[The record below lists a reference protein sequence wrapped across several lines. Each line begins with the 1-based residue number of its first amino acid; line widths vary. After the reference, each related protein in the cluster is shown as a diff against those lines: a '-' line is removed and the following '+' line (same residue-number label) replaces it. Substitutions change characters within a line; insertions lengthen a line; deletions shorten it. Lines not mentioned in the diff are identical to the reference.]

1 MSNKKDVA
9 VKISGGK
16 KIREARE
23 KVKSDTLYNLTNAV
37 ERLKSASYVK
47 FDPTLEIVMK
57 LGIDPRYSDQM
68 VRGVVNL
75 PAGTGKTVRV
85 AVICKEEREEEAK
98 SAGADLV
105 GSTNIIDEIK
115 AGKINFDV
123 CIATPDM
130 MAVIGSVARILGP
143 KGLMPN
149 PKLGT
154 VTLDIKNAIKNA
166 KSGQVEYRAEK
177 AGIIHAGLGKLSFSD
192 QDLLKNLN
200 VFIEAVIKAKPAGLK
215 GSYLKAMY
223 LSSTMGAS
231 VQIDLTS
238 IA

>member
-1 MSNKKDVA
+1 MSDNKVIA
-9 VKISGGK
+9 VKSSGGK
-16 KIREARE
+16 KIKEARK
-23 KVKSDTLYNLTNAV
+23 KVRSDALYNLTTAV
-37 ERLKSASYVK
+37 EQLKSASYVK

-57 LGIDPRYSDQM
+57 LGIDPRHSDQM
-68 VRGVVNL
+68 VRGIVNL
-75 PAGTGKTVRV
+75 PAGTGKNVRV
-85 AVICKEEREEEAK
+85 AVICKEEREEEAR
-98 SAGADLV
+98 AAWADLV

-115 AGKINFDV
+115 AGKIDFDV

-130 MAVIGSVARILGP
+130 MTVIGSVARVLGP

-177 AGIIHAGLGKLSFSD
+177 AGIIHAGLGKLSFSN
-192 QDLLKNLN
+192 QDLLENLKA
-200 VFIEAVIKAKPAGLK
+200 FIDAVVKAKPTGVK
-215 GSYLKAMY
+215 GSYLKAIY

-231 VQIDLTS
+231 VQIDLAS
-238 IA
+238 IT